1 MTQSE
6 LVAALIAFVVMLVG
20 LAGIVV
26 PVLPGTPLL
35 WLAALGYGLVD
46 GFDHWVDFG
55 AMAVLSVLAILSF
68 ITDLTLGPVG
78 AARRGA
84 SWQAIA
90 ASLVGA
96 LIGLVFFP
104 PFGALLGALI
114 GVFAVE
120 YQRRSQDARAAWEA
134 TKGFAKGYGL
144 AILINL
150 GLAALM
156 IGVWVVWV
164 FLERG

>member
-1 MTQSE
+1 MTQTE

-26 PVLPGTPLL
+26 PVLPGTPII
-35 WLAALGYGLVD
+35 WLAALGYGLVE
-46 GFDHWVDFG
+46 GFDRWVDFA
-55 AMAVLSVLAILSF
+55 AMAALSLLTSLSF
-68 ITDLTLGPVG
+68 ITDLTLGPAG
-78 AARRGA
+78 AARSGA

-120 YQRRSQDARAAWEA
+120 YQRRNQDTRAAWEA

-144 AILINL
+144 SILINL
-150 GLAALM
+150 GLAAMM
-156 IGVWVVWV
+156 IGLWVVWV
-164 FLERG
+164 FVERG

>member
-1 MTQSE
+1 MTQTE
-6 LVAALIAFVVMLVG
+6 IVAALIAFVVMLVG
-20 LAGIVV
+20 LVGIVV
-26 PVLPGTPLL
+26 PVLPGTPII

-46 GFDHWVDFG
+46 GFDRWVDFG
-55 AMAVLSVLAILSF
+55 AMAVITVLAVVSF
-68 ITDLTLGPVG
+68 ITDLALGPAG
-78 AARRGA
+78 AARSGA

-104 PFGALLGALI
+104 PFGALIGALV

-120 YQRRSQDARAAWEA
+120 YQRRNQDTRAAWEA

-150 GLAALM
+150 GLAAVM